1 MSDLDAFFS
10 KKDKKKGKKKT
21 FATANTDTL
30 AKNLEKQDLKEA
42 KADEKTA
49 VPLATSEANKAQ
61 AALASKGDNSVSIS
75 FLYNYPSKKNMSKI

>member
-21 FATANTDTL
+21 FTTANTETL
-30 AKNLEKQDLKEA
+30 AKNLEKQEMKEA

-61 AALASKGDNSVSIS
+61 AALAAKGNDTVSYLS
-75 FLYNYPSKKNMSKI
+75 STLV